1 MKRIIL
7 LGATGSIGRSA
18 CDVVRAHPERFK
30 VVALAVRENLAAAAL
45 LGREFGA
52 KVYSGETGAVRA
64 VEENDADLV
73 LVATVGLSGLSPTL
87 TALGKGMTVALATK
101 EVLVAAGELVTAAAA
116 AAGRPIIP
124 VDSEHSAIF
133 QCLQGSDA
141 ARSVSRL
148 ILTASGGPFLDAPRD
163 LDGVTP
169 EQALNHP
176 RWDMGPKV
184 TIDSATMMN
193 KGFEIIE
200 AFWLFGLPVERIDVV
215 VHPESIVHSLVE
227 FSDGATL
234 AQLAPPDM
242 RVPIQYAFTWPERL
256 PAARAPLDL
265 VALGALTFR
274 APDEAARLVLS
285 DGWRY
290 NFVYLLRDS
299 FLFEDHYDATLWCL
313 QQLFLSSLVCRLLG
327 CLPERLSPLTRAGIA
342 VGIGVLLLLFSPAY
356 CVWIS
361 VSLLGCLLRLA
372 LSEADRLPAL
382 TKPPVLIGLFAAAVL
397 CIKAPLEEGLTLY
410 LLEGLGAFLLLWVL
424 FRTAWARRLL
434 GRGPFPRLGLWSM
447 GLFVVHTP
455 VFSLVD
461 SSLYVLLDGRL
472 PLWAALPVTFAVGL
486 TLCVLA
492 SRLLHAAYGALS
504 RRFGRERV
512 NA

>member
-52 KVYSGETGAVRA
+52 KVYSGETGAARA

-133 QCLQGSDA
+133 QCLQGPDA

-148 ILTASGGPFLDAPRD
+148 ILTASGGPFLDEPRD
-163 LDGVTP
+163 LEDVPP

-200 AFWLFGLPVERIDVV
+200 AFWLFGVPPDRIDVV

-256 PAARAPLDL
+256 PAARAKLDL
-265 VALGALTFR
+265 VTLGALTFR
-274 APDEAARLVLS
+274 APDE
-285 DGWRY
+285 
-290 NFVYLLRDS
+290 
-299 FLFEDHYDATLWCL
+299 
-313 QQLFLSSLVCRLLG
+313 CR
-327 CLPERLSPLTRAGIA
+327 
-342 VGIGVLLLLFSPAY
+342 FPA
-356 CVWIS
+356 
-361 VSLLGCLLRLA
+361 LRLA
-372 LSEADRLPAL
+372 REALLSGGSKTAAMSAADEVAVSRFLSGEIRYTDIVRIVADAVEQAPSGD
-382 TKPPVLIGLFAAAVL
+382 PVSIDEVIEIDRKARARAAA
-397 CIKAPLEEGLTLY
+397 
-410 LLEGLGAFLLLWVL
+410 W
-424 FRTAWARRLL
+424 R
-434 GRGPFPRLGLWSM
+434 
-447 GLFVVHTP
+447 
-455 VFSLVD
+455 
-461 SSLYVLLDGRL
+461 
-472 PLWAALPVTFAVGL
+472 
-486 TLCVLA
+486 
-492 SRLLHAAYGALS
+492 
-504 RRFGRERV
+504 
-512 NA
+512 